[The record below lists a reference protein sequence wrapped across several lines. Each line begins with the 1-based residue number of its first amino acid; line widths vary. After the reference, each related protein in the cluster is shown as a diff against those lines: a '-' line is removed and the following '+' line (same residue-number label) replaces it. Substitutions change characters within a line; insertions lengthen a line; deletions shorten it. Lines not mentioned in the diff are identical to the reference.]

1 MKESIYGLR
10 AFKQVR
16 EISKHCKY
24 QLSPQGLHSDMT
36 DFAYKL
42 QEFITSEVMTEEEQ
56 IKNFGFSLCDIWA
69 TIVKQQKE
77 RV

>member
-1 MKESIYGLR
+1 MYGLK
-10 AFKQVR
+10 AFKQIR

-24 QLSPQGLHSDMT
+24 QLSPQGLHGDIN

-42 QEFITSEVMTEEEQ
+42 QEFITSEVMTEKEQ
-56 IKNFGFSLCDIWA
+56 IKNFGFSLSDIWA

>member
-56 IKNFGFSLCDIWA
+56 IKNFGFSLNDIWV

>member
-1 MKESIYGLR
+1 MKESIYGLK

-36 DFAYKL
+36 DFAWKL

-56 IKNFGFSLCDIWA
+56 IKNFGFSLSDIWA
-69 TIVKQQKE
+69 TIAKQQNKG
-77 RV
+77 V

>member
-10 AFKQVR
+10 AFKQIR

-36 DFAYKL
+36 DFAWKL

-56 IKNFGFSLCDIWA
+56 IKNFGFSLNDIWS
-69 TIVKQQKE
+69 TIAKQQNE

>member
-1 MKESIYGLR
+1 MKGFTMNNK

-56 IKNFGFSLCDIWA
+56 IKNFGFSLNDIWA
-69 TIVKQQKE
+69 TIAKQQNE

>member
-10 AFKQVR
+10 AFKQIR

-36 DFAYKL
+36 DFAWKL
-42 QEFITSEVMTEEEQ
+42 QEFITSEVMTEEDQ
-56 IKNFGFSLCDIWA
+56 IKNFGFSLSDIWA
-69 TIVKQQKE
+69 TIAKQQNE

>member
-36 DFAYKL
+36 DFAWKL
-42 QEFITSEVMTEEEQ
+42 QEFITSEVMTEEDQ
-56 IKNFGFSLCDIWA
+56 IKNFGFSLSDIWA
-69 TIVKQQKE
+69 TIAKQQNE